1 MTKKVTNED
10 LARMMQDGF
19 MEMDKK
25 IDGVDEK
32 VDSLDKKVDS
42 VCTELKE
49 EIQEVNT
56 KVDKVHDTLI
66 HYMDYQS
73 SRNEEFDAR
82 ITKLETAI
90 LEKAHVN

>member
-25 IDGVDEK
+25 IDNVHA
-32 VDSLDKKVDS
+32 
-42 VCTELKE
+42 ELTE

-90 LEKAHVN
+90 LEKVSAR